1 MMKFY
6 KSMTIEAKLLGLL
19 IFSAVIMGVGAIA
32 TWIGMSKLYA
42 EVRQMSEE
50 DLSLIQ
56 NLIQMQENQLEQVLN
71 FEKAYIAG
79 VNSLDNPGNKTNFNQ
94 SRTNFL
100 NNQSRVRTAIES
112 SQSLIRK
119 QIDIADTEKERM
131 DVQAIAS
138 SLNDYEQAHI
148 TYNTEAEEVFS
159 LINEN
164 DITAARNIGTRVQA
178 SQDGLKDKNI
188 SLVNQVVSISQ
199 ASAKVARQ
207 HQQNTVNIVSFTFVI
222 GIITILSLGYWITR
236 TITRSLGQAV
246 QLADEVS
253 NGNLTG
259 EVEVVSNDE
268 IGQLLEALKIM
279 IYNLNSLI
287 SKVQQS
293 GIAITSSTTQ
303 MAASRKQLEAT
314 LTEQI
319 ASTNEVTTTA
329 QEIAN
334 TSEELVNTM
343 EQITELSQST
353 ATAANQGQDD
363 LGRMETTMRQL
374 AEATTSIASKLGVMS
389 EKAHNINSVVLTITK
404 VADQTNLLSL
414 NAAIEAEKAGEYGAG
429 FAVVAREIRRLA
441 DQTAVATLEIEQ
453 MVKEM
458 QSAVSTGVM
467 EMDKFNKEV
476 SSSVQDVGNISH
488 QIAQVIEQVQSITP
502 RFELVSKSME
512 EQSRSAQH
520 IRESMEQLS
529 EGSEQTAYSLH
540 DTHIVLERLN
550 DAAQSL
556 QTEISVFKVKD

>member
-1 MMKFY
+1 MKFY
-6 KSMTIEAKLLGLL
+6 KSMSIESKLLGLL
-19 IFSAVIMGVGAIA
+19 IFSAVIMAVGAVA
-32 TWIGMSKLYA
+32 TWMGMSKLYA
-42 EVRQMSEE
+42 EVRQMSGD
-50 DLSLIQ
+50 DLDLIQ

-79 VNSLDNPGNKTNFNQ
+79 INSVDNPSNRTNFNQ

-100 NNQSRVRTAIES
+100 NNQSRVRTAIENA
-112 SQSLIRK
+112 QSLISD
-119 QIDIADTEKERM
+119 QLDIADNPQDRQNFE
-131 DVQAIAS
+131 AIAK
-138 SLNDYEQAHI
+138 SLNEYEIAHLN
-148 TYNTEAEEVFS
+148 YNNEAERVFNF
-159 LINEN
+159 INDNEIAPAKN
-164 DITAARNIGTRVQA
+164 VGAKVQA

-188 SLVNQVVSISQ
+188 ALVGQVVSLSKD
-199 ASAKVARQ
+199 SAKVAKQ
-207 HQQNTVNIVSFTFVI
+207 HQENTVNIVSITFI
-222 GIITILSLGYWITR
+222 ISIITILGLGYWITR

-246 QLADEVS
+246 EVAEEVS
-253 NGNLTG
+253 NGNLTA
-259 EVEVVSNDE
+259 EVEAMSEDE

-314 LTEQI
+314 LTQQI

-374 AEATTSIASKLGVMS
+374 AEATTSIASKLGIMS

-520 IRESMEQLS
+520 IREAMEQLS

-540 DTHIVLERLN
+540 DTHLVLEKLN

>member
-1 MMKFY
+1 M
-6 KSMTIEAKLLGLL
+6 SIESKLLGLL
-19 IFSAVIMGVGAIA
+19 IFSAFVMGVGAVV
-32 TWIGMSKLYA
+32 TWVGMSKLYA
-42 EVRQMSEE
+42 EVRQMAEQ

-56 NLIQMQENQLEQVLN
+56 NLIQMQENQLAQVVDFEQALR
-71 FEKAYIAG
+71 AG
-79 VNSLDNPGNKTNFNQ
+79 INTTKNPSDQTNFNQ

-100 NNQSRVRTAIES
+100 DKQSRVGSAIEA
-112 SQSLIRK
+112 SQSLIQK
-119 QIDIADTEKERM
+119 QIKETDNQSDRQNFESIAKNLNEYQQSYIYYNN
-131 DVQAIAS
+131 QA
-138 SLNDYEQAHI
+138 EQM
-148 TYNTEAEEVFS
+148 FS
-159 LINEN
+159 LIM
-164 DITAARNIGTRVQA
+164 
-178 SQDGLKDKNI
+178 S
-188 SLVNQVVSISQ
+188 NQVP
-199 ASAKVARQ
+199 SAKIAAIKIQPLQEELKQENTELLQQVVGLSQEAANIAKR
-207 HQQNTVNIVSFTFVI
+207 HQQNTVTIVSFTFLVS
-222 GIITILSLGYWITR
+222 IIAILSLGYWITR
-236 TITRSLGQAV
+236 NITRSLGTAV
-246 QLADEVS
+246 QVAEAVS
-253 NGNLTG
+253 LGNLTA
-259 EVEVVSNDE
+259 EVEVTSQDE
-268 IGQLLEALKIM
+268 IGQLLEALKTM
-279 IYNLNSLI
+279 IENLNSLI
-287 SKVQQS
+287 SKVQHS
-293 GIAITSSTTQ
+293 GISITSSTTQ

-334 TSEELVNTM
+334 TSEELVKTM
-343 EQITELSQST
+343 EQITEMSQGT
-353 ATAANQGQDD
+353 AQAASQGQHD

-374 AEATTSIASKLGVMS
+374 ANATTSIASKLGVMS

-476 SSSVQDVGNISH
+476 SNSVEDVGSISH

-520 IRESMEQLS
+520 IREAMEQLS

-540 DTHIVLERLN
+540 DTHIVLEQLD
-550 DAAQSL
+550 DAAQGL
-556 QTEISVFKVKD
+556 QAEISVFKVKS

>member
-1 MMKFY
+1 MNFY
-6 KSMTIEAKLLGLL
+6 KSMTIESKLLGLL
-19 IFSAVIMGVGAIA
+19 IFSALIMGVGAVV

-42 EVRQMSEE
+42 EVRQMAEQ

-56 NLIQMQENQLEQVLN
+56 DLISMQENQLAQVLD

-79 VNSLDNPGNKTNFNQ
+79 INSIDSPTNQANFNQ
-94 SRTNFL
+94 SRTSFL
-100 NNQSRVRTAIES
+100 DNQSRVGLAIEEA
-112 SQSLIRK
+112 QSLLQK
-119 QIDIADTEKERM
+119 QITTINNQSDKQDFQSIA
-131 DVQAIAS
+131 QN
-138 SLNDYEQAHI
+138 LNDYQQTYIFYNNQAEQ
-148 TYNTEAEEVFS
+148 VFS
-159 LINEN
+159 LINNE
-164 DITAARNIGTRVQA
+164 DIPGAKNAMVRVQPL
-178 SQDGLKDKNI
+178 QEELKQGNTE
-188 SLVNQVVSISQ
+188 LLQQVVGLSQ
-199 ASAKVARQ
+199 AAAHVAKQ
-207 HQQNTVNIVSFTFVI
+207 HQENTVNIVSFTFI
-222 GIITILSLGYWITR
+222 ISIITILSLGYWITR
-236 TITRSLGQAV
+236 NITRSLGQAV
-246 QLADEVS
+246 ELAEEVS

-259 EVEVVSNDE
+259 EVEVISDDE
-268 IGQLLEALKIM
+268 IGQLLEALKMM
-279 IYNLNSLI
+279 IHNLNSLI

-353 ATAANQGQDD
+353 ATAANQGQND

-374 AEATTSIASKLGVMS
+374 AEATTSIASKLGIMS

-520 IRESMEQLS
+520 IREAMEQLS

-540 DTHIVLERLN
+540 DTHLVLERLN

>member
-1 MMKFY
+1 
-6 KSMTIEAKLLGLL
+6 MTIESKLLGLL
-19 IFSAVIMGVGAIA
+19 VFSAVIMGVGAIV
-32 TWIGMSKLYA
+32 TWVGMSKLYA

-79 VNSLDNPGNKTNFNQ
+79 LNSANNPTNQTNFNQ

-100 NNQSRVRTAIES
+100 NNQSRVRTAIENA
-112 SQSLIRK
+112 QSLISD
-119 QIDIADTEKERM
+119 QIDSANNGKDQENF
-131 DVQAIAS
+131 QAIAN
-138 SLNDYEQAHI
+138 SLNDYERAHLN
-148 TYNTEAEEVFS
+148 YNNEAEEVFK
-159 LINEN
+159 LINNNE
-164 DITAARNIGTRVQA
+164 IAAAKNIGDKVQS
-178 SQDGLKDKNI
+178 SQDGLKGKNTD
-188 SLVNQVVSISQ
+188 LVRQVVSLSEE
-199 ASAKVARQ
+199 SATVAKQ
-207 HQQNTVNIVSFTFVI
+207 HQQNTVWIVSGTFI
-222 GIITILSLGYWITR
+222 ISIITILSLGYWITR

-246 QLADEVS
+246 EVAEEVS

-259 EVEVVSNDE
+259 EVEVISEDE

-279 IYNLNSLI
+279 IHNLNSLI
-287 SKVQQS
+287 SKAQQS

-353 ATAANQGQDD
+353 AIAANQGQDD

-374 AEATTSIASKLGVMS
+374 AEATSSIASKLGVMS

-520 IRESMEQLS
+520 IREAMEQLS

-540 DTHIVLERLN
+540 DTHLVLERLN